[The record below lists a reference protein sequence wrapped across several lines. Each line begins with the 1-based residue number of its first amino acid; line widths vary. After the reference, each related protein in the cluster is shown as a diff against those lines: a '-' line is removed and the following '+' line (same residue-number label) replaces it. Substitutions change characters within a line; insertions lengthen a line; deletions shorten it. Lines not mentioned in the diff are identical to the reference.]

1 MLSTRPSRWAAGAA
15 GAGVLLA
22 AASWFLLVG
31 PRLEQAGRLRD
42 QALAAQSQND
52 TLALQIAQLKS
63 QYADL
68 PKKKAELAAINTE
81 FPAVAQVPTLL
92 RKVNGLA
99 GSTGVVVNS
108 LTPGAAAYLTGAD
121 PAAGTGAAAAGGG
134 VAGADALVSIP
145 LSLNV
150 SGDYFQAA
158 QFIKVLQTEL
168 DRAFLVTG
176 LTVTQGSSSAGGET
190 SGSTSGSGSAT
201 SGEIGLEITG
211 QIFALPDRPAVAAAA
226 PAAAV
231 AAASASAGNGSSGA
245 TNGGT
250 N

>member
-1 MLSTRPSRWAAGAA
+1 MLSTRPSRWVAGAA
-15 GAGVLLA
+15 GVGVLLA

-42 QALAAQSQND
+42 QALAARSQND

-99 GSTGVVVNS
+99 GSAGVVVNS

-121 PAAGTGAAAAGGG
+121 PAAGAAAAADGGG
-134 VAGADALVSIP
+134 VAGAEALVSIP

-176 LTVTQGSSSAGGET
+176 LTVTQGNSGSGGET

-211 QIFALPDRPAVAAAA
+211 QIFALPDRPAATTAA
-226 PAAAV
+226 PAAG
-231 AAASASAGNGSSGA
+231 ASAGASAGNGA